1 MDQYASKVIEKC
13 LKIGGNEFL
22 DRYLE
27 RVCEGRQ
34 DRPRMPLIDSTRR
47 NHQCGF
53 SDTDTDIVTVA
64 GDQFGNYLIQ
74 YILTNT
80 SAPHRDIVR
89 SHIRKHMVSLRGS
102 KYGSRVAMLCNN
114 PAVAT
119 RPGPPAGMV
128 PRYNTSMPRTVSS
141 FSTFR

>member
-13 LKIGGNEFL
+13 LKIGNVEFL

-27 RVCEGRQ
+27 RVCEGRP
-34 DRPRMPLIDSTRR
+34 DRPRMPLIDSKCS
-47 NHQCGF
+47 N
-53 SDTDTDIVTVA
+53 SSLPDADINMILVA

-74 YILTNT
+74 YILTN
-80 SAPHRDIVR
+80 SGVQHRDIVG

-102 KYGSRVAMLCNN
+102 KYGSRVAMLCCN
-114 PAVAT
+114 PAVTT

-128 PRYNTSMPRTVSS
+128 PRYNAPVTRTAA
-141 FSTFR
+141 FPGTFR